1 MVDQSLLYGLDMQPQ
16 HDPMNR
22 EHRRDSDGRNAPMSA
37 PNMLPVIET
46 NVALPLE
53 WQVHPGVPSQPAVP
67 RTLSLV
73 PDSEPVGEPTL
84 QIPLPLASV
93 AQLARA
99 IAEVGYGVRPANQL
113 HRWVVPEQLKV
124 LQARGSAI
132 RRHPSSQ
139 GMKDARSWHQVRAI
153 RIMPV
158 TPVAAETSAVLIGS
172 RRACAV
178 AMRMELVTKH
188 WIVTAARLA

>member
-1 MVDQSLLYGLDMQPQ
+1 MEGT
-16 HDPMNR
+16 R
-22 EHRRDSDGRNAPMSA
+22 PMSA
-37 PNMLPVIET
+37 PNLLPLVET

-53 WQVHPGVPSQPAVP
+53 WQVHPGIPSQPSVP
-67 RTLSLV
+67 RTLHVV
-73 PDSEPVGEPTL
+73 PDPAPPSEPEL

-113 HRWVVPEQLKV
+113 NRWVVPEQLKV
-124 LQARGSAI
+124 LHARGSAI

-139 GMKDARSWHQVRAI
+139 GMTDARSWHQVRAI

-178 AMRMELVTKH
+178 AMRLELVAKH